1 MSQETSFART
11 VAQAHAQADAV
22 LLPPPETGP
31 DACRGSTDVIEGDH
45 RVVAQRA
52 QGLTKGLASDRER
65 ATALFDAVRDE
76 VAYDFAPR
84 LQTRADWRAST
95 TLERGSGFCQQKAV
109 LLAALARAVDIPAAI
124 GFQRI
129 VDHKLIDTR
138 YEHLLPGG
146 LITFHGFNWLWLDGA
161 WHAADATLDAG
172 LCARRGYRLTEL
184 WPQESARLPLTDL
197 AGEPHFDIQLEIG
210 PFADLPE
217 SLSTLISKLHAG
229 WDALREVARRTGA
242 TM

>member
-1 MSQETSFART
+1 MSPEMSFART
-11 VAQAHAQADAV
+11 VEQAHAQADAV
-22 LLPPPETGP
+22 PLPPPVTGP
-31 DACRGSTDVIEGDH
+31 DACRGSTDVIERDH
-45 RVVAQRA
+45 PAVVERA
-52 QGLTKGLASDRER
+52 RALTTGLASDRER
-65 ATALFDAVRDE
+65 AAALFEAVRDE

-84 LQTRADWRAST
+84 LQTRADWAASA

-161 WHAADATLDAG
+161 WHPADVTLDAG
-172 LCARRGYRLTEL
+172 LCERRGYRLTAL
-184 WPQESARLPLTDL
+184 WPRERARLPLTDL
-197 AGEPHFDIQLEIG
+197 AGQPHFDIQLELG